1 MSYLEIKELSHAFGE
16 TVLFRGAGMTLNKG
30 EHVGIVG
37 QNGVGKSTLIKFCT
51 GQLIPDEGR
60 VDWQPGIS
68 VGYLDQYA
76 EADGKRSM
84 GEFLRSAFEPL
95 FGLEQ
100 ELEACYQQAGNG
112 DMEALSHAAELQEK
126 LEAAGFYEIDTR
138 ISKVVCG
145 LGLDALGQE
154 RPLGKM
160 SGGQR
165 AKVILAKLL
174 LERPEVLLLDE
185 PTNFLDQEQ
194 VAWLGT
200 YLAELDN
207 AFLLVTHDHEFLEKT
222 VTAIC
227 DISEGK
233 IVKYRGAYSEFLKK
247 REALREDYLRRYTAQ
262 QREIKRTEE
271 FIRRNLAGQR
281 TKMAQGR
288 RKQLERLERLD
299 APDLAEIRP
308 VFRFSAL
315 AVTEAEQL
323 QVKRL
328 KVGYDFPLLPALSF
342 CIRGGEK
349 VVISGFNG
357 IGKSTLLKTLMG
369 EIPALEGS
377 FSFSSRTALGYFAQE
392 LFWEDPELTPLK
404 ALSSAYPALTQ
415 KELRQRL
422 ARSGISSRHAQQPL
436 GTLSGGEQG
445 KVKLCLLTEK
455 PCNFLVL
462 DEPTNH
468 LDANA
473 KEALG
478 QAIREFPGTVLLVSH
493 EEAFYR
499 DWADRVIRIG
509 SSSGK

>member
-1 MSYLEIKELSHAFGE
+1 MSYLKIEGLSHAFGD
-16 TVLFRGAGMTLNKG
+16 TVLFREAEMTVNKG
-30 EHVGIVG
+30 EHIGIVG

-51 GQLIPDEGR
+51 GQLIPDKGT
-60 VDWQPGIS
+60 VLWQPGIS

-76 EADGKRSM
+76 EADEGCSM
-84 GEFLRSAFEPL
+84 GEFLRSAFYPL
-95 FGLEQ
+95 FVMER
-100 ELEACYQQAGNG
+100 EMEACYLEAGGG
-112 DMEALSHAAELQEK
+112 DGEALSRAAELQDA

-138 ISKVVCG
+138 ISRVVFG
-145 LGLDALGQE
+145 LGLNAMGQE

-174 LERPEVLLLDE
+174 LEQPEVLLLDE
-185 PTNFLDQEQ
+185 PTNFLDKEQ
-194 VAWLGT
+194 VAWLGE
-200 YLAELDN
+200 YLSQLPN
-207 AFLLVTHDHEFLEKT
+207 AFLLVTHDHNFLEKT
-222 VTAIC
+222 VTSIC

-233 IVKYRGAYSEFLKK
+233 ITKYRGAYSEFLKK

-288 RKQLERLERLD
+288 RKQLERLERLE
-299 APDLAEIRP
+299 APDLAEIKP

-328 KVGYDFPLLPALSF
+328 KVGYDFPLLPPLSF
-342 CIRGGEK
+342 SIRGGEK
-349 VVISGFNG
+349 VIISGFNG
-357 IGKSTLLKTLMG
+357 IGKSTLLKTLLG
-369 EIPALEGS
+369 EIPGLEGS
-377 FSFSSRTALGYFAQE
+377 FAFSPRTALGYFAQE
-392 LFWEDPELTPLK
+392 FFWEDPELTPLK
-404 ALSSAYPALTQ
+404 ALSAAYPNLSQ

-422 ARSGISSRHAQQPL
+422 ARSGISNKHAQQPL

-445 KVKLCLLTEK
+445 KVKLCLLTGK
-455 PCNFLVL
+455 PCNFLIL

-468 LDANA
+468 LDTNA

-478 QAIREFPGTVLLVSH
+478 RAIQEFPGTVLLVSH

-499 DWADRVIRIG
+499 DWADRVIEIG
-509 SSSGK
+509 N